1 MASVR
6 VEEIEEGI
14 HLLRVDDPYTGFF
27 EALWEIPEGIT
38 YNAYLIRTQ
47 EGAVLVDGWKEAF
60 ASRLVEELESLV
72 EPGELRY
79 IVLNHLEPDHTGSL
93 PAVAKWAPGARI
105 LATGHAARM
114 LRESMPW
121 LGDRVRVVRDGE
133 AVELGGERL
142 VFIHTPWLHW
152 PETMVTWLP
161 GRRVLM
167 SCDVFGGYGIPL
179 GVFDD
184 ECTRP
189 GEALRS
195 LKKYVVTVIGHYR
208 QWIARGLSKLRE
220 AGVEPRVIAPGHG
233 LLWRSNVAAVVEAY
247 RRLAAGE
254 PEEGKVLV
262 LYASMYGSME
272 RLARSL
278 ACSLARRGLRPVLY
292 GYTDTGRPSL
302 SELLTDAAEA
312 EALVVLSPT
321 YEAGVFPLL
330 RWALEEICWKTGGEG
345 RKAVVVAGY
354 GWGGATGR
362 ELEKTLRG
370 CGYRVEAVLEHRGA
384 HPASMTPGELRRLA
398 EEVASA
404 LQRGQRG

>member
-1 MASVR
+1 M
-6 VEEIEEGI
+6 
-14 HLLRVDDPYTGFF
+14 
-27 EALWEIPEGIT
+27 
-38 YNAYLIRTQ
+38 
-47 EGAVLVDGWKEAF
+47 
-60 ASRLVEELESLV
+60 
-72 EPGELRY
+72 
-79 IVLNHLEPDHTGSL
+79 
-93 PAVAKWAPGARI
+93 
-105 LATGHAARM
+105 
-114 LRESMPW
+114 
-121 LGDRVRVVRDGE
+121 
-133 AVELGGERL
+133 
-142 VFIHTPWLHW
+142 
-152 PETMVTWLP
+152 
-161 GRRVLM
+161 LM

-272 RLARSL
+272 MLARSL

-292 GYTDTGRPSL
+292 GYTDTRRPSL

-312 EALVVLSPT
+312 EALVVLAPT

-398 EEVASA
+398 EEAASA